1 MTEPHENEQQLE
13 EDYYPED
20 EPRRRGLGCWISGA
34 VTLLCAVTL
43 IAGGL
48 FLPPVRL
55 LDRLTAPAVTPVAG
69 TDGSV
74 SGNGISMRVLDL
86 EAASDFGASFA
97 SAAADVTPASVRPA
111 REIFAITTSGDEPE
125 RVSYALTVPL
135 DSYPPALDVFAWN
148 EGGQPVFLPST
159 LTGVV
164 RTVASAPLY
173 DYIGLFSAQP
183 SSQPQVYSAIDVTQ
197 RLNEQVANAISIAA
211 PAGLQPALDGS
222 LTGSLA
228 PGFDLSAP
236 YRTIPV
242 VRNYAD
248 VRATDPETVVALI
261 SDAGLRA
268 THARQL
274 ASFASAGYDGVMLDY
289 RDIPVAQRDNF
300 SLLVEQVAVALENT
314 GFLLGVSVPEP
325 VYDPTTMTW
334 TTGAYDWTRIGAA
347 ADLVH
352 VRISADP
359 ALMSVEEGMV
369 RFPNDPANGD
379 SSIMVAMLDFATS
392 QIQRSKLLIG
402 LPALSQRETPDGLL
416 TPIGLEQ
423 ALSALGD
430 VALDVQPQES
440 NDPLVQPGEVFTAR
454 LDGYRGVQGRDDAS
468 GMPYIDYTDASGN
481 AVARVWLSTPDAVL
495 TRARIAAD
503 YAVAGIAFDDL
514 AAPGVDPQV
523 LLSLDEYRRGL
534 PVEVADASFVLRW
547 SVENAAGLREVIDT
561 PLDQPLVATVSAGEG
576 NYAVNVSVVRGN
588 EPEAQREGAA
598 VSVFLPTATFT
609 PTPTPT
615 ATPTPLPTATP
626 LPLPTAAPVSVSA
639 AQVSA
644 AGAPGAGSIVAG
656 TIELGG
662 HVAST
667 QTNFTEAMRRAGM
680 TWMKVQVRY
689 YRGMSPAEAGNL
701 VGEAQGRGFKILLGI
716 VGVPAELRDG
726 GTGYMQDFAGF
737 LASVA
742 GYGPDAIEVWNEP
755 NLDREWPEGMIS
767 GTMYA
772 EMLRLAYTAI
782 KGTNSNVMVISGAPA
797 PTGAEAAYPGKVMN
811 DNTWIA
817 QLVQAGGLQYMD
829 CLGAH
834 YNEGIVSP
842 TQNGGDP
849 RDNYYTRYFG
859 GMLNTYWNLING
871 QRPICWT
878 ELGYLTPEGF
888 PPLNEYFAWAQN
900 VSLAQQAAWLAE
912 AAALSSQ
919 SGRVRLLIVWNIDF
933 TVYGSDPQAGYA
945 IVRPGGGCPACDALA
960 AAR

>member
-1 MTEPHENEQQLE
+1 LNDHAEADVYL
-13 EDYYPED
+13 DD
-20 EPRRRGLGCWISGA
+20 APRRGGMGCWISGL
-34 VTLLCAVTL
+34 VTLLAAAVL
-43 IAGGL
+43 IIGGL

-55 LDRLTAPAVTPVAG
+55 LDRLAQPAVTPAAQTG
-69 TDGSV
+69 GQF
-74 SGNGISMRVLDL
+74 SGNGISMTVLD
-86 EAASDFGASFA
+86 EAPAADFGASLLEAALEIAPA
-97 SAAADVTPASVRPA
+97 SFTPAGR
-111 REIFAITTSGDEPE
+111 IFRIQTSGDEPQA
-125 RVSYALTVPL
+125 VAYSLTVPL
-135 DSYPPALDVFAWN
+135 DSSPTLLDLYGWN
-148 EGGQPVFLPST
+148 EGGQPQFVPSR
-159 LTGVV
+159 LMGVT
-164 RTVASAPLY
+164 RVADSAPLY
-173 DYIGLFSAQP
+173 DYIGLFAARAPQA
-183 SSQPQVYSAIDVTQ
+183 PQVFAAIDVTQ
-197 RLNEQVANAISIAA
+197 RLNELVADAISIAA
-211 PAGLQPALDGS
+211 PAGLQPAMDGS

-228 PGFDLSAP
+228 PGFDLNAD

-242 VRNYAD
+242 VRNFAD
-248 VRATDPETVVALI
+248 ARATDPETVTALI
-261 SDAGLRA
+261 SSASLRA

-274 ASFASAGYDGVMLDY
+274 AAFASSGYDGVMLDY
-289 RDIPVAQRDNF
+289 RDIPPAQRDNF
-300 SLLVEQVAVALENT
+300 SALVEQVAEALHNT
-314 GFLLGVSVPEP
+314 GFVLGVSLPMP
-325 VYDPTTMTW
+325 VYDAASGTW
-334 TTGAYDWTRIGAA
+334 DTGAYDWARIGAA
-347 ADLVH
+347 ADLVQ
-352 VRISADP
+352 VRASGDP
-359 ALMSVEEGMV
+359 ALLMTEPGVV
-369 RFPNDPANGD
+369 RFPDNPATGNTAP
-379 SSIMVAMLDFATS
+379 MTALLDFATGR
-392 QIQRSKLLIG
+392 IARNKLLIT
-402 LPALSQRETPDGLL
+402 LPALSLRQTSDGIL

-423 ALSALGD
+423 ALAALGD

-440 NDPLVQPGEVFTAR
+440 SDPLVQPGEVFTAR
-454 LDGYRGVQGRDDAS
+454 LDGYRAVQGTDPATGLPYMDYLDAA
-468 GMPYIDYTDASGN
+468 GT
-481 AVARVWLSTPDAVL
+481 AVARVWLTTPDAIL
-495 TRARIAAD
+495 ARMLPLAD
-503 YAVAGIAFDDL
+503 TAIAGIAFDDL
-514 AAPGVDPQV
+514 AASGVDPQV
-523 LLSLDEYRRGL
+523 LLSLDELRTGL
-534 PVEVADASFVLRW
+534 PLEIASAEFVLRW

-588 EPEAQREGAA
+588 APEAQREGAA

-609 PTPTPT
+609 PTPTPS
-615 ATPTPLPTATP
+615 ATPTPPPTATP

-656 TIELGG
+656 ALELGG

-689 YRGMSPAEAGNL
+689 YRGMSPSDAGNL
-701 VGEAQGRGFKILLGI
+701 VGEAHSRGFKILLGI
-716 VGVPAELRDG
+716 VGLPAELRDG
-726 GTGYMQDFAGF
+726 GQGYMQDFAGF

-772 EMLRLAYTAI
+772 EMLRMAYTAI
-782 KGTNSNVMVISGAPA
+782 KNTNSNVMVISGAPA

-811 DNTWIA
+811 DNTWIS

-859 GMLNTYWNLING
+859 GMLNTYWNLIGG

-900 VSLAQQAAWLAE
+900 VTLAQQAAWLAE

-933 TVYGSDPQAGYA
+933 TVYGTDPQAGYA